1 MKYMT
6 EIWEIKWEDLKYKTK
21 NYKYDFKQYKTIR
34 SFGESI
40 YTCKASIIK
49 VEKEQGN
56 LLENIVKFKNK
67 SRPRSEEDKEKKRY
81 LWKCICSLWRLRI
94 NS

>member
-1 MKYMT
+1 MRRFK
-6 EIWEIKWEDLKYKTK
+6 IKNK
-21 NYKYDFKQYKTIR
+21 NYTYDFKQYKTIR

-81 LWKCICSLWRLRI
+81 L
-94 NS
+94 